1 MTNLKKRERAKT
13 NASLISMVQ
22 RFSDITIMFAGLWL
36 VCEVSGLSFLY
47 MHLLVAL
54 ITLVMFQMLGGIT
67 DFYRSWRGVRAATE
81 FALLLQNWTLSVI
94 FSAGLVAFNNDFDTQ
109 LKIWLAWYGL
119 TSIGLVVCR
128 SCIRIGAGWLRNHG
142 YNKRMVAVAGDL
154 AAGQMLME
162 SFRNQPWLGFEVVGV
177 YHDPKPGGVSNDW
190 AGNLQQLVEDAK
202 AGKIHNVYIAMQM
215 CDGARVKKLV
225 HQLADTTCSVLLIPD
240 VFTFNILHSRLEE
253 MNGVPVV
260 PLYDTPLSGVN
271 RLLKRAEDIVLATLI
286 LLLISPVLCC
296 IALAVKL
303 SSPGPVIFRQ
313 TRYGM
318 DGKPIKVWKFRSMK
332 VMENDKVVTQ
342 ATQNDPRVTKVGNFL
357 RRTSLDELPQFIN
370 VLTGGMS
377 IVGPRPHAVA
387 HNEQYRQL
395 IQDGSQVTGEEGG
408 SMHNIT
414 LDVRGSDC
422 TIKGLTMTGF
432 GPVTQIYIGG
442 KNKRVMRNL
451 TIDNLT
457 VSHANYAILRQGFHN
472 QIIGANITNCKF
484 SDLQGDAIEWNVAIN
499 DSDILI
505 SDHIIERINCTN
517 GKINWGIGIG
527 LAGSTYDNNYPEDQA
542 VKNFVVANITGSD
555 CRQLIHVEN
564 GKHFVIRNIKAR
576 NITPDFSKK
585 AGIDNATVAIYGC
598 DNFVIDNIEMINSAG
613 MLIGY
618 GVIKGKYLSIPQ
630 NFRVNNIQLD
640 NTHLAYKLRG
650 IQISA
655 GNAVSFVAL
664 TNIEMKR
671 ASLELHNKPQHL
683 FIRNI
688 NVMQESSVGPALSMN
703 FDMRKDVRG
712 VFMAKKETLLS
723 LANVHAVNEKGQS
736 SVDIDRID
744 NHIVNVEKINFRL
757 PERRE

>member
-54 ITLVMFQMLGGIT
+54 ITLVVFQMLGGIT

-142 YNKRMVAVAGDL
+142 YNKRMVAVAGD
-154 AAGQMLME
+154 
-162 SFRNQPWLGFEVVGV
+162 
-177 YHDPKPGGVSNDW
+177 
-190 AGNLQQLVEDAK
+190 
-202 AGKIHNVYIAMQM
+202 IAMQM

-395 IQDGSQVTGEEGG
+395 IEGYMLRHKVKPGITGWAQINGWRGETD
-408 SMHNIT
+408 T
-414 LDVRGSDC
+414 LE
-422 TIKGLTMTGF
+422 KME
-432 GPVTQIYIGG
+432 
-442 KNKRVMRNL
+442 KRVEFDLEYIREWSVWFD
-451 TIDNLT
+451 IKIVFLT
-457 VSHANYAILRQGFHN
+457 VFKGFVN
-472 QIIGANITNCKF
+472 
-484 SDLQGDAIEWNVAIN
+484 
-499 DSDILI
+499 
-505 SDHIIERINCTN
+505 
-517 GKINWGIGIG
+517 
-527 LAGSTYDNNYPEDQA
+527 
-542 VKNFVVANITGSD
+542 
-555 CRQLIHVEN
+555 
-564 GKHFVIRNIKAR
+564 KA
-576 NITPDFSKK
+576 
-585 AGIDNATVAIYGC
+585 
-598 DNFVIDNIEMINSAG
+598 
-613 MLIGY
+613 
-618 GVIKGKYLSIPQ
+618 
-630 NFRVNNIQLD
+630 
-640 NTHLAYKLRG
+640 AY
-650 IQISA
+650 
-655 GNAVSFVAL
+655 
-664 TNIEMKR
+664 
-671 ASLELHNKPQHL
+671 
-683 FIRNI
+683 
-688 NVMQESSVGPALSMN
+688 
-703 FDMRKDVRG
+703 
-712 VFMAKKETLLS
+712 
-723 LANVHAVNEKGQS
+723 
-736 SVDIDRID
+736 
-744 NHIVNVEKINFRL
+744 
-757 PERRE
+757 